1 MLMNQRPVSNRMVL
15 APFRLALMT
24 GKMAYWE
31 GIGIWVGNVV
41 EMNIPEYDVL
51 MNAWRLE

>member
-1 MLMNQRPVSNRMVL
+1 
-15 APFRLALMT
+15 MT

-31 GIGIWVGNVV
+31 GMGIWDGNVV